1 MNRKMLWSLS
11 SQKCLHYQ
19 KWCRRSC
26 HHEAHISSMWHS
38 RDKIRKRTTVANTQ
52 TDKSSSSLSKCAL
65 YQKKDE
71 RWRSW
76 SRRPKKSCSRYLQRA
91 STRDRRISNGGSS
104 LFNSRRGPI
113 EWHLVT
119 TNTGRSKRIEST
131 CILLDS
137 TLNQMWSPTRR
148 ATSTTLPRLTSCH
161 RVQVGPKRRRIAWCI
176 SVRSSISVSWLLL
189 IGSQS
194 SSKTD
199 TIEGSLSHYPP
210 TKSCP

>member
-1 MNRKMLWSLS
+1 
-11 SQKCLHYQ
+11 
-19 KWCRRSC
+19 
-26 HHEAHISSMWHS
+26 MWYN
-38 RDKIRKRTTVANTQ
+38 RDKIRKRTIVASTL
-52 TDKSSSSLSKCAL
+52 TDKSSSSLSKRAL
-65 YQKKDE
+65 YQKKE
-71 RWRSW
+71 EQWRSW

-91 STRDRRISNGGSS
+91 SMRDRRISNGGSS

-176 SVRSSISVSWLLL
+176 SVRSSISVSWLLP

-194 SSKTD
+194 SSKIDMT
-199 TIEGSLSHYPP
+199 EGNLSRSPP
-210 TKSCP
+210 TKSFP